1 MTGAAI
7 MDARAERPRRS
18 PALTFLRRLFL
29 HPGSL
34 AGTVVFALF
43 VLGAMLAPLVAPYD
57 WNETDVGA
65 RLSAPG
71 AAHWFGVDLH
81 GRDIFSRV
89 LAGGAYSIS
98 VGIATVLLA
107 LVVGSAI
114 GVVLGYMGGRIDA
127 WGSRAIDVLLGFPPI
142 VLAIM
147 VVSVLGVGLV
157 NVVLA
162 VAIAGVPRFA
172 RVVRGAVLVVREQL
186 FVEAARAL
194 GASRLRIMLHH
205 LLPNVVPT
213 LVVLGTLDLGNAI
226 LSTATLSFLGLGAQ
240 PPAPEW
246 GAMLNS
252 GREYM
257 RYAPWMM
264 IFPGLALFLVVMSVN
279 LVGDRLSQLMDPRA
293 KDKR

>member
-1 MTGAAI
+1 MTAI
-7 MDARAERPRRS
+7 AIPAQARRQPGS
-18 PALTFLRRLFL
+18 PALRFVRRLFL
-29 HPGSL
+29 HPGSMI
-34 AGTVVFALF
+34 GTIVF
-43 VLGAMLAPLVAPYD
+43 VLLLLGAVLAPVIAPYD

-65 RLSAPG
+65 RLSGPSAE
-71 AAHWFGVDLH
+71 HWFGVDLH
-81 GRDIFSRV
+81 GRDIYSRV
-89 LAGGAYSIS
+89 LAGGVYSIS
-98 VGIATVLLA
+98 VGVATVLLA
-107 LVVGSAI
+107 LLAGSAI
-114 GVVLGYMGGRIDA
+114 GIVLGYLGGRIDN
-127 WGSRAIDVLLGFPPI
+127 WGSRFIDVLLGFPPI

-172 RVVRGAVLVVREQL
+172 RVVRGAVLVVKEQL

-194 GASRLRIMLHH
+194 GVSSLRIMLRH

-240 PPAPEW
+240 PPTPEW

-264 IFPGLALFLVVMSVN
+264 IFPGLALFLVVMAVN
-279 LVGDRLSQLMDPRA
+279 LVGDRLSQILDPKA

>member
-1 MTGAAI
+1 MTAAALVRP
-7 MDARAERPRRS
+7 ARKPRS
-18 PALTFLRRLFL
+18 PAARFLRRLFL

-34 AGTVVFALF
+34 IGTVVFLLF
-43 VLGAMLAPLVAPYD
+43 VLGAVLAPFVAPYD
-57 WNETDVGA
+57 WNETDVA
-65 RLSAPG
+65 MHLAPPSAEN
-71 AAHWFGVDLH
+71 WFGGDLF

-107 LVVGSAI
+107 LLVGSAI
-114 GVVLGYMGGRIDA
+114 GTALGYLGGRIDA
-127 WGSRAIDVLLGFPPI
+127 WGARLVDVMLGFPAI

-147 VVSVLGVGLV
+147 VVSLLGVGLV
-157 NVVLA
+157 NVVVA

-172 RVVRGAVLVVREQL
+172 RVVRGAVLVAKEQL
-186 FVEAARAL
+186 FIEAARAL
-194 GASRLRIMLHH
+194 GASDLRIMARH

-240 PPAPEW
+240 PPTPEW
-246 GAMLNS
+246 GAMLNA

-264 IFPGLALFLVVMSVN
+264 LFPGLALFLVVMSVN
-279 LVGDRLSQLMDPRA
+279 LVGDRLSQVLDPRA
-293 KDKR
+293 KDRR